1 MDDGGKGEELGGCQ
15 AEGALMGS
23 VPHGQELE
31 ACSLLTTRTSTLPTS
46 LPRIS

>member
-1 MDDGGKGEELGGCQ
+1 MDDGGGGKVEELGGCR

-31 ACSLLTTRTSTLPTS
+31 ACSL
-46 LPRIS
+46 